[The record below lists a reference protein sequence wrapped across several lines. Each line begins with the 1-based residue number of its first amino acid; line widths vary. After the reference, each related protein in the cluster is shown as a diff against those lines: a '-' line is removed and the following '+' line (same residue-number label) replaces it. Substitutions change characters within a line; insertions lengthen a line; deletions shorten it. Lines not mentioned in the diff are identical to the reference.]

1 MPSPPVPNFK
11 SKLRLTLHILDIGT
25 GKAMP
30 LTYFRAATTV
40 RGVDLCPPPV
50 TWVPPN
56 CVLEVDDVLQE
67 WTWSEKFDLIHM
79 RHMTGSFSPPEW
91 ELVYKKCY
99 DNLRTGGWIEQVE
112 MSFIVQ
118 TDDGSLPPDSVLSHI
133 GPNIIWCGAHAGRP
147 CDTVDTIS
155 SSIRKARFVNV
166 HEKTYKWPIGPWP
179 KEKQLKEVGTV
190 NFQHWIAGL
199 EGWCMWHFT
208 KFGEPEPWTKEEV
221 HVVRRVWAQKPAA
234 VKEL

>member
-1 MPSPPVPNFK
+1 
-11 SKLRLTLHILDIGT
+11 
-25 GKAMP
+25 
-30 LTYFRAATTV
+30 
-40 RGVDLCPPPV
+40 
-50 TWVPPN
+50 
-56 CVLEVDDVLQE
+56 
-67 WTWSEKFDLIHM
+67 
-79 RHMTGSFSPPEW
+79 
-91 ELVYKKCY
+91 
-99 DNLRTGGWIEQVE
+99 

-221 HVVRRVWAQKPAA
+221 HVYVAQLR
-234 VKEL
+234 KELKKPHHHVWHRV